1 MVNNPQPT
9 NKNPKAGASWLS
21 VLNFIMGIL
30 NAGLMYRLVI
40 HDLGNNVLGHL
51 VALGIFISLF
61 VLTIIVM
68 HIVTR
73 GRIIAEWKEKR
84 RKASHQENKDDV

>member
-1 MVNNPQPT
+1 MFYNSQPNNKKTKVRP
-9 NKNPKAGASWLS
+9 SWLN
-21 VLNFIMGIL
+21 VLNIIMGIL

-51 VALGIFISLF
+51 VALGIFLSLF
-61 VLTIIVM
+61 VLTSIVM
-68 HIVTR
+68 YIVTR

-84 RKASHQENKDDV
+84 RKAIQQEDKDGV